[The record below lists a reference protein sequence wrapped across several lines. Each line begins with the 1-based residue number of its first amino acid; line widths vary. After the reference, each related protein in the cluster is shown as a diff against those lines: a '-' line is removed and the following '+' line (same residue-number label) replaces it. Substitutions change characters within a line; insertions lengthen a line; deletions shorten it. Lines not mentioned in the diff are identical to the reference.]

1 MAMLDASRLSY
12 GPFTRE
18 FQAAFARRHGRTR
31 SVFTAS
37 GTCALQI
44 SLAALAEKHG
54 YGPNDEVLVPTL
66 TFVATSNVVI
76 QQGLRP
82 VFVDVD
88 PITYNIDPN
97 QVERHITDRTRAI
110 VPVHLF
116 GLPCDMAPLQDI
128 AQRHGPQMIYGGAC
142 CQDTFFEKIRCVWC
156 RVKKP
161 HTFHSSIPSHPNPPA
176 LRATGSVKGVLSLDR
191 FRREEDTG
199 CGMDNHLLVVDAGR
213 RSVLQGL
220 MRPPMVIKVNVGH
233 DARSRFPR

>member
-1 MAMLDASRLSY
+1 LARRHIGLGHLHISEQARHNVMAMLDASRLSY

-128 AQRHGPQMIYGGAC
+128 AQRHGPQMIEDSAETMFVHYRGRPVGTFGDFAC
-142 CQDTFFEKIRCVWC
+142 FSTYMDICW
-156 RVKKP
+156 
-161 HTFHSSIPSHPNPPA
+161 SPA
-176 LRATGSVKGVLSLDR
+176 LA
-191 FRREEDTG
+191 
-199 CGMDNHLLVVDAGR
+199 A
-213 RSVLQGL
+213 
-220 MRPPMVIKVNVGH
+220 
-233 DARSRFPR
+233 